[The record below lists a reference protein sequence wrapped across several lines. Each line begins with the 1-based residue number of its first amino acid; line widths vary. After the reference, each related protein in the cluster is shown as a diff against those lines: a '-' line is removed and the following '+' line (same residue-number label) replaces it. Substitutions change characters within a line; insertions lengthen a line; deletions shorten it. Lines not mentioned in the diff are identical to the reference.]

1 MTREESTLDR
11 TVPCQVASRSQ
22 YGAERPHSPL
32 DSLPPRVA
40 ASPEGAICQATD
52 STNSY
57 ISWPPSPPMQRWRG
71 YTGKSRDYDMAS
83 PDLRHQ
89 CHGNRPR
96 ERPEW
101 ALRYFEQSPKCMGI
115 FLFSMALSTCKF
127 CLKARI
133 ILDPLLRLEPRY
145 YGAYRDSPISP
156 SRCHAASF

>member
-1 MTREESTLDR
+1 MRHLIQFWLNAYCHNFRSYFLPDL
-11 TVPCQVASRSQ
+11 VAS
-22 YGAERPHSPL
+22 
-32 DSLPPRVA
+32 PRRT
-40 ASPEGAICQATD
+40 PKNC
-52 STNSY
+52 
-57 ISWPPSPPMQRWRG
+57 

-133 ILDPLLRLEPRY
+133 ILDPLLRLEPRH
-145 YGAYRDSPISP
+145 YGSYRDSPISP